1 MGIVRKHVA
10 PVTDARRLLEPGPII
25 LVSSSWKGQTNVMT
39 MGWHMML
46 GFDRIGFYVW
56 EENHSFEMIRR
67 SKQCVINLP
76 TLAMIDAVVDIGNC
90 SGRDVDKFE
99 RFGLTA
105 EKAVIVDAPLIAD
118 CHANFECE
126 LADGRQVGKHGLFIW
141 DVVKAHVA
149 VSPKNPRTMHYRGD
163 GQFMVSGR
171 EISRRGRF
179 KPGML

>member
-1 MGIVRKHVA
+1 MGIARKRIA

-25 LVSSSWKGQTNVMT
+25 LVSSAWQGQNNVMT

-56 EENHSFEMIRR
+56 NENHSFEMLRR

-76 TLAMIDAVVDIGNC
+76 TLAMIDTVVDIGNC

-105 EKAVIVDAPLIAD
+105 AKAAIVDAPLIAD

-149 VSPKNPRTMHYRGD
+149 ASPKHPRTVHYRGD

-179 KPGML
+179 MPGML